1 MIGNRIGVPYFSH
14 KPLFGGTGLNV
25 QAENGDYLITEGG
38 DWIIQEGN
46 IRYYRGDGAGDYVDC
61 VTASAPFNI
70 DSTQDLSIVF
80 WVRLTSSNLQNFL
93 FWNFGNTSAN
103 KDNRI
108 MLTYS
113 SPLNR
118 LTARVRSLGVNF
130 DNQWDLTDNS
140 AATGITD
147 NVTKWTASQRGNTNA
162 DGWTMIT
169 VTYDASE
176 AAGADALKM
185 YWNTAAMSVSAAST
199 SGTRTAMAAT
209 HGRIGE
215 NLGET
220 DSQGNVL
227 ADMDEIKIY
236 NKVLT
241 PAEISTIYNSGVILN
256 AASTVE
262 DGLITEWSFDD
273 GTGDDREDV
282 YTCTLVNAIT
292 APY

>member
-14 KPLFGGTGLNV
+14 KPLFGGTGLNI
-25 QAENGDYLITEGG
+25 QAENGDYLITEAG
-38 DWIIQEGN
+38 DWIIEEGN

-61 VTASAPFNI
+61 ITASAPFDI

-93 FWNFGNTSAN
+93 FWNFGNTGAN

-108 MLTYS
+108 LLTYS
-113 SPLNR
+113 STLNR
-118 LTARVRSLGVNF
+118 MVARVRSLGVNF
-130 DNQWDLTDNS
+130 DNQWALHDNS
-140 AATGITD
+140 GVTGIT
-147 NVTKWTASQRGNTNA
+147 NSATGWTTAQRGNTNA

-169 VTYDASE
+169 ITYDASE
-176 AAGADALKM
+176 AAGADAFSM
-185 YWNTAAMSVSAAST
+185 YWNENALPISASSA

-215 NLGET
+215 NLDET

-241 PAEISTIYNSGVILN
+241 PSEISTIYNSGTILN

-262 DGLITEWSFDD
+262 SGLITEWSFDD
-273 GTGDDREDV
+273 GTGNDREGV